1 MEPTTI
7 ITTARQFI
15 TFCFLFATVTLRG
28 RLSVAGKKRY
38 LGSCE
43 RLTAPCNILNKRTG
57 VVIVITR
64 RSLAML

>member
-7 ITTARQFI
+7 IATPRQSI
-15 TFCFLFATVTLRG
+15 TFYFLFTTVTLRG

-38 LGSCE
+38 LGFCE
-43 RLTAPCNILNKRTG
+43 RLTAPCNMLNKRTG

-64 RSLAML
+64 RSLTML